1 MWPATEL
8 VQSLVY
14 SENGRSVDTVLVGG
28 EVLLEGG
35 RSPRI
40 DESELARR
48 AEQLAAKVEE
58 AREKWAEA
66 QARSRGVGEGTGRGE
81 RVPGSRPRGEER
93 MNADKIILAGNL
105 LSAASEP
112 VLKDRLIRIHGELIA
127 SVEPMPSAPPEASN
141 EAQVIDARDKVVMP
155 GLVNAHCHHTEALQR
170 SLRDRVPFELWLPER
185 RAIEDILD
193 PGYDDLLAA
202 NHIALLE
209 NLKHGTTTVL
219 HHLSRRG
226 AIDLQEIRACIDAAE
241 RIGVRTFI
249 APSVADAGWHRVVP
263 AHKMSAAAREELDRL
278 GQALDLIAA
287 GPATVKGVVAP
298 SSPHTCT
305 DDFLSRCL
313 AMAEDRDLFMHTHF
327 LETRVEAMQ
336 RTGTG
341 ETTVERAVRLG
352 LLKPD
357 TSLAHAVH
365 LTDRELD
372 VLKEKQ
378 PAVVHNPCSNAKLGS
393 GLARIRE
400 MLDRG
405 ITVALGSD
413 GGDTSDGYSLF
424 DQMKMAAVMR
434 RCSEPDFNTWITA
447 TECLTMA
454 TTGGAQA
461 LGLRAG
467 RIAPGHLADICILK
481 PGTRMWPAADLAQAL
496 VYSENGRSVDTMLV
510 GGDVVLENGE
520 SPRIDEAALG
530 RQAGELAERVAR
542 ARSERAARKLTPDI
556 AERLQAAEHEYREAA
571 SMPGK

>member
-1 MWPATEL
+1 M
-8 VQSLVY
+8 
-14 SENGRSVDTVLVGG
+14 ND
-28 EVLLEGG
+28 
-35 RSPRI
+35 
-40 DESELARR
+40 D
-48 AEQLAAKVEE
+48 KV
-58 AREKWAEA
+58 
-66 QARSRGVGEGTGRGE
+66 
-81 RVPGSRPRGEER
+81 
-93 MNADKIILAGNL
+93 ILAGTL
-105 LSAASEP
+105 LGAATET
-112 VLKDRLIRIHGELIA
+112 VLQNRLIRIRGDLIE
-127 SVEPMPSAPPEASN
+127 SVEPMPAAPPETSG
-141 EAQVIDARDKVVMP
+141 EALVIDARDKVVIP

-185 RAIEDILD
+185 RGIEDILD

-209 NLKHGTTTVL
+209 NVKHGTTTVL
-219 HHLSRRG
+219 HHLSRRR
-226 AIDLQEIRACIDAAE
+226 AVDLVEIRACIDAAE

-263 AHKMSAAAREELDRL
+263 GREASAAALEELDRL

-287 GPATVKGVVAP
+287 GPASVKGVVAP

-313 AMAEDRDLFMHTHF
+313 AMAEERGLLMHTHF

-341 ETTVERAVRLG
+341 ETTVERSLRLG
-352 LLKPD
+352 LLRPE

-365 LTDRELD
+365 LTDGELD
-372 VLKEKQ
+372 VLGEKG

-405 ITVALGSD
+405 ITVAIGSD
-413 GGDTSDGYSLF
+413 GGDTSDGYSIF
-424 DQMKMAAVMR
+424 DQMKMAALMR
-434 RCSEPDFNTWITA
+434 RPSEPDFNNWITA
-447 TECLTMA
+447 AESLAMA
-454 TTGGAQA
+454 TTGGAKA
-461 LGLRAG
+461 LGLRTG

-496 VYSENGRSVDTMLV
+496 VYSENGSSVDTMLV

-530 RQAGELAERVAR
+530 RQAEELAERVER
-542 ARSERAARKLTPDI
+542 ARSDRAARKLAPEI

-571 SMPGK
+571 SMPQE